1 VVTVVML
8 THNRRAEAQ
17 RTVGRLQALPE
28 GPEIVVV
35 DNGSSDG
42 TVRAL
47 RASDPHLS
55 VVALERDIGAGA
67 RNIGVQR
74 ASTRYVALCD
84 DDSWWAPGSL
94 AAAVELLDAHPRLG
108 LIAARVHVGAAERLD
123 ATCAAMRESPL
134 DSSSSQPGKP
144 VLGFLACA
152 SVVRRDAFLS
162 VGGFRAE
169 LGIGG
174 EEQLLAVDLVAAG
187 WQVAY
192 VDELLAHHHPS
203 ARRNGPARDVVVER
217 NALWFSWLRRPLRDV
232 LARTLTVLG
241 QAAIDGT
248 KRAALVQAVRGLPWV
263 LRDRRQLPREVEQD
277 LRRLEHTAP
286 AHGRPGTLRH
296 TVGDDR
302 LSVRRRTRSRRGA
315 NDRAQHTSHHG

>member
-1 VVTVVML
+1 MVTVVMV
-8 THNRRAEAQ
+8 TRNRRAEAQ
-17 RTVGRLQALPE
+17 RTVERLGALPE
-28 GPEIVVV
+28 RPEIVVV

-42 TVRAL
+42 TARAL
-47 RASDPHLS
+47 QASDDPHLT
-55 VVALERDIGAGA
+55 VVSLERDIGAGA
-67 RNIGVQR
+67 RNVGVQR

-108 LIAARVHVGAAERLD
+108 LVAARVHVGAAERLD

-134 DSSSSQPGKP
+134 DGSSSQPGKP

-152 SVVRRDAFLS
+152 SVMRRDAFLS
-162 VGGFRAE
+162 VGGFRSE

-203 ARRNGPARDVVVER
+203 TRRNGRARDVVVAR
-217 NALWFSWLRRPLRDV
+217 NALWFSWLRRPPRHV
-232 LARTLTVLG
+232 LTRTLIALG

-248 KRAALVQAVRGLPWV
+248 KRAALAQAVRGLPWV
-263 LRDRRQLPREVEQD
+263 LRDRHRLPRAVEQD
-277 LRRLEHTAP
+277 LRRLEHATP
-286 AHGRPGTLRH
+286 AHGRLAH
-296 TVGDDR
+296 
-302 LSVRRRTRSRRGA
+302 
-315 NDRAQHTSHHG
+315 